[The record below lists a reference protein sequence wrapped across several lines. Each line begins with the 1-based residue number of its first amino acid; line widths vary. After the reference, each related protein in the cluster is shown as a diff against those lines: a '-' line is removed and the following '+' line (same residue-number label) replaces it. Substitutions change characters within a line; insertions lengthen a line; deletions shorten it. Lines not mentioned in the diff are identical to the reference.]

1 MYYPY
6 LRGKQFELIAIREL
20 LEEGKLSKRII
31 PLIEPVTL
39 SPTLNST
46 LKLFVESKHNIALI
60 KNPSVG
66 SFLEDLKDE
75 SKERYI
81 EEYNEMINDEINDE
95 MIKTVYICGTNFDY
109 SNEDTQNE
117 LSDRIL
123 ILKNPDVI
131 DPIQENKIV
140 AKYYCIPD
148 ERTFRRSIRDKRILL
163 TDNFNKQDRNADY
176 EGEEFFSSDHLYYK
190 DDGYEGFSDYSV
202 IGEGYSESGFA
213 PYAVAIHIVYFDED
227 SELRVIHF
235 VSDTNHGPT
244 DPAKKYY
251 EAVSKLSE
259 WYSNEIRDNGEAYV
273 YKHIKSDALE
283 EFIEH
288 AETGNYSGLGIVKKL
303 SLKHHLELLS
313 RFFEEN

>member
-6 LRGKQFELIAIREL
+6 LRGKQYELIAVREL
-20 LEEGKLSKRII
+20 LEDKMLSKQITPI
-31 PLIEPVTL
+31 IEPVTL

-46 LKLFVESKHNIALI
+46 LKSFIENEHDIALI
-60 KNPSVG
+60 KNPFVG

-75 SKERYI
+75 SKEKYI
-81 EEYNEMINDEINDE
+81 EEYNRIVNNEA
-95 MIKTVYICGTNFDY
+95 IKTVYICSTNFDY
-109 SNEDTQNE
+109 SNKFTQE
-117 LSDRIL
+117 KLSNQIL

-131 DPIQENKIV
+131 IPIQENKIE

-163 TDNFNKQDRNADY
+163 TDNFNKKDRNADY
-176 EGEEFFSSDHLYYK
+176 VGEELFSSDHLYYK
-190 DDGYEGFSDYSV
+190 DDGYEGFADYSI

-213 PYAVAIHIVYFDED
+213 PYAVAIHIVYFDEN

-235 VSDTNHGPT
+235 RSDTNHGPT

-251 EAVSKLSE
+251 EAVNKLRA
-259 WYSNEIRDNGEAYV
+259 WYNKQLKDNGRDYV
-273 YKHIKSDALE
+273 DSHIKSSALE

-288 AETGNYSGLGIVKKL
+288 ARTGNYSGLGVVKKL
-303 SLKHHLELLS
+303 SLKHHLELVS
-313 RFFEEN
+313 RFFEGKLSHV